1 MTLFAVAKDDSD
13 IKGSMIE
20 DSFMVWVVFGN
31 WYMVV
36 VGLIEMCF
44 FEESEFFLGL
54 SQEME
59 WEDGGEGRQNYSDCD
74 NDWMVVI
81 VIVI

>member
-1 MTLFAVAKDDSD
+1 
-13 IKGSMIE
+13 
-20 DSFMVWVVFGN
+20 
-31 WYMVV
+31 MVV

-74 NDWMVVI
+74 ND
-81 VIVI
+81 